1 MNDKNISGLSLQRE
15 RMRFIHGELHPIQN
29 GKELKQRFKE
39 LPVMLRTNGLA
50 TVSAQLAAGESR
62 DGIIAE
68 MLARWIL
75 EKTPIFN
82 KPTEQTGSGKAK
94 TRLINRCMAA
104 TISEYELMQMEALA
118 FLEQAKLMAAALW
131 PKE

>member
-1 MNDKNISGLSLQRE
+1 MNDIIISGISLQRE
-15 RMRFIHGELHPIQN
+15 RMRFIHGELNPIRD
-29 GKELKQRFKE
+29 GEKLKQRFKE

-62 DGIIAE
+62 DGIIAD
-68 MLARWIL
+68 MLARWVL

-82 KPTEQTGSGKAK
+82 KPPEQTSSNRAK
-94 TRLINRCMAA
+94 TRLINQCMAA
-104 TISEYELMQMEALA
+104 TMPEYELMQMEALA
-118 FLEQAKLMAAALW
+118 FLEQAKLMAEALW